1 VDLRLIALLD
11 AGTVPPRALGPW
23 LEAARE
29 GGVTG
34 IQLRDKIR
42 PTREVYAYGERL
54 AAVARSLG
62 LWLAVDDRPDLALA
76 LGADLV
82 HLGRTDL
89 PPEAARRAAPSLPLG
104 LSASN
109 LAEVAEAQAHSPLYI
124 GFGPVFSTPSK
135 ADAAPPAGLSLL
147 AQAVRESAA
156 PVVAIGG
163 IGPHNADAVW
173 AQGVAGLAVLSALAG
188 AEAPSEVRRQARA
201 LVRGA
206 PAPAGE
212 VGR

>member
-1 VDLRLIALLD
+1 MDLRLIALLD
-11 AGTVPPRALGPW
+11 AGTVPLRALGPW
-23 LEAARE
+23 LEAARA

-34 IQLRDKIR
+34 IQLRDKSR
-42 PTREVYAYGERL
+42 STREVYAYGRHL

-62 LWLAVDDRPDLALA
+62 LWLAVDDRPDLAMA

-104 LSASN
+104 LSASD
-109 LAEVAEAQAHSPLYI
+109 LAEVAEAQAHAPVYI
-124 GFGPVFSTPSK
+124 GFGPVFPTPSK
-135 ADAAPPAGLSLL
+135 ADAAPPAGLPLL
-147 AQAVRESAA
+147 AQAVRASAR

-163 IGPHNADAVW
+163 IRPGNADAVW
-173 AQGVAGLAVLSALAG
+173 AQGVAGVAVLSALAE
-188 AEAPSEVRRQARA
+188 AEAPSEVHRRARA

-206 PAPAGE
+206 PPRAGE
-212 VGR
+212 ARR